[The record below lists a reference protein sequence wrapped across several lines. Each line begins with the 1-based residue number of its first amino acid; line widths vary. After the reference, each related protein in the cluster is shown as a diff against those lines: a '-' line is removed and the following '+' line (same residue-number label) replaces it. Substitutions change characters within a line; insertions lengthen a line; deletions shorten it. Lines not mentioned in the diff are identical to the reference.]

1 MIFTLGIMLLP
12 GGTLRLCMYEST
24 HHLKLK
30 YLPKLT
36 DKHIY
41 ESAFGNMKVKWA
53 SQVLSNSVYLAIEAF
68 IAFNVLPPQATSR
81 AEFVEEMDQLFDSL
95 NSYCVN
101 IPERKIRWAISSSR
115 DHIEFLHCLD

>member
-1 MIFTLGIMLLP
+1 MIFAVGIKLLP

-53 SQVLSNSVYLAIEAF
+53 SQVLSNSVYLVIEAF
-68 IAFNVLPPQATSR
+68 IAFKVLLPQSISTT
-81 AEFVEEMDQLFDSL
+81 EFVEQMDHLFDSL
-95 NSYCVN
+95 NSSCVN
-101 IPERKIRWAISSSR
+101 ITERKMRCASSSST
-115 DHIEFLHCLD
+115 DYVEFLNSCL